1 MNKMT
6 HPNKL
11 RTMKSFKA
19 IERRGRE
26 GVPIDQKIEHPSMTK
41 KVTKVKIKRGRRADL
56 VPIVL
61 KRASQNLDSAITW
74 VLLSFKTPLKMML
87 V

>member
-6 HPNKL
+6 HL
-11 RTMKSFKA
+11 RTKKSFKA
-19 IERRGRE
+19 IERQGRE
-26 GVPIDQKIEHPSMTK
+26 GVPIDQKIEHLSMTK
-41 KVTKVKIKRGRRADL
+41 RATKVRISIGRKVNMVL
-56 VPIVL
+56 IVL

-74 VLLSFKTPLKMML
+74 VLLSFKTLLKMKL

>member
-6 HPNKL
+6 HL
-11 RTMKSFKA
+11 RTRKSIKA
-19 IERRGRE
+19 IERQGRE
-26 GVPIDQKIEHPSMTK
+26 GVANDQKIEHLSMTK
-41 KVTKVKIKRGRRADL
+41 RATKVRISIGRRADL
-56 VPIVL
+56 VLIVL

-74 VLLSFKTPLKMML
+74 VLLSFKTLLKMML